1 MIPHSYNQPQMTITQ
16 SPGAQDGVPQTP
28 ASRHASLPAE
38 AESHLRECPGC
49 GLFQHVPALAR
60 GNAANCPRCNA
71 VLRRHIV
78 QPQSRALA
86 LALTGLLL
94 FALATQMPFV
104 DMRVQGQSLQTTLF
118 TGPVQLER
126 HGMWEL
132 SIVVL
137 ITTLGAPLGKL
148 LAMVWVLIGLRMRR
162 PPQYLYVVFRWVEK
176 LSPWSMVEV
185 FLLGVFVAYT
195 KLIDLAQ
202 VDVGGAVYAL
212 GALIM
217 VMAAADSVFD
227 REGIW
232 DALESRGITARNAG
246 AIPEPELPLSDGRSF
261 DRTADDAAR
270 LIGCDTC
277 GLVSRRP
284 PTAGIRHCLRCGG
297 RLHHRKP
304 NSLARTAALAVTAA
318 VLYIPANMLP
328 VLTFTWFGRGAPSTI
343 LGGVL
348 ELAAAGMWPLA
359 LLVFIASVTVP
370 VLKLSGLA
378 WLVISTQLAERGRLV
393 ERTRL
398 YRIVD
403 SIGRWSMVDVFMISI
418 LTALVRLGAVA
429 SVQPGSGVLSFCAVV
444 ILTIFAAMSFDPR
457 LMWDAAS
464 RSFESEPA
472 PNMTVSRP

>member
-1 MIPHSYNQPQMTITQ
+1 MTDIHSRGTQ
-16 SPGAQDGVPQTP
+16 DMPRAP
-28 ASRHASLPAE
+28 ASRHAGPPAE
-38 AESHLRECPGC
+38 AGSHLRECLGC
-49 GLFQHVPALAR
+49 GLFQRVPVLAR

-86 LALTGLLL
+86 LTLTGLLL
-94 FALATQMPFV
+94 FGLATQMPFV
-104 DMRVQGQSLQTTLF
+104 DMRVRGLSLQTTLF
-118 TGPVQLER
+118 SGPVQLER

-195 KLIDLAQ
+195 KLVDLAQ

-212 GALIM
+212 GALMM
-217 VMAAADSVFD
+217 VMAAADSVLD

-232 DALESRGITARNAG
+232 DALEARGITARNAG
-246 AIPEPELPLSDGRSF
+246 AVPADAILEPEPLLSEGRSLDQASDG
-261 DRTADDAAR
+261 AAR

-284 PTAGIRHCLRCGG
+284 RVGGVGHCSRCGG

-318 VLYIPANMLP
+318 VLYVPANMLP

-378 WLVISTQLAERGRLV
+378 WLLISTRLAERGRLV
-393 ERTRL
+393 ERTQL

-403 SIGRWSMVDVFMISI
+403 SIGRWSMVDVFVVAILVAVVQLGSTISI
-418 LTALVRLGAVA
+418 HPGAGA
-429 SVQPGSGVLSFCAVV
+429 ISFAAVV
-444 ILTIFAAMSFDPR
+444 VLTMFAAMSFDPR
-457 LMWDAAS
+457 LIWDAAA
-464 RSFESEPA
+464 RSEANPQ
-472 PNMTVSRP
+472 